1 MAIDAISTDHPFNTK
16 VRDARRDLIPE
27 VEKKIGMSMDKA
39 FPWPAEYQAT
49 HTLLFPKGVF
59 HVENV
64 GGDVDLVLNQRVWVG
79 AFPFR
84 FKGGEAAFCRFVAF
98 VER

>member
-1 MAIDAISTDHPFNTK
+1 
-16 VRDARRDLIPE
+16 VRDARRDLIPD
-27 VEKKIGMSMDKA
+27 VERKIGMSMDKA
-39 FPWPAEYQAT
+39 FPWPQDYQAT
-49 HTLLFPKGVF
+49 HTLLFPRGVF

-64 GGDVDLVLNQRVWVG
+64 GGHIDQLLNQRVWVG

-98 VER
+98 VEA

>member
-27 VEKKIGMSMDKA
+27 VEKKIRMPMDEA
-39 FPWPAEYQAT
+39 FPWPRDYQAT

-59 HVENV
+59 HVENLGGLVSLLEPLMVV
-64 GGDVDLVLNQRVWVG
+64 GLGGMVG
-79 AFPFR
+79 FIA
-84 FKGGEAAFCRFVAF
+84 KGIIQKIWGI
-98 VER
+98 